1 MKCMDRTAKKIVDT
15 LSEACHVP
23 IRDVCVLN
31 HTDDYFKAY
40 VHGTNWYGQH
50 VYDKIMKTWG
60 VVEENITM
68 KVSPQDLEDNKYEI
82 FDAIVLWFPYNR
94 KLSVI
99 KSLP

>member
-60 VVEENITM
+60 VVEENIIM
-68 KVSPQDLEDNKYEI
+68 KVSPDCWWPLGSRGYIIEVKYE
-82 FDAIVLWFPYNR
+82 
-94 KLSVI
+94 
-99 KSLP
+99 

>member
-1 MKCMDRTAKKIVDT
+1 MKCMDRTAKKIIDT
-15 LSEACHVP
+15 LIDACHVP

-50 VYDKIMKTWG
+50 VYDKIMKTWD

-68 KVSPQDLEDNKYEI
+68 KVSPDCWWPLGSRGYIIEVKYE
-82 FDAIVLWFPYNR
+82 
-94 KLSVI
+94 
-99 KSLP
+99 